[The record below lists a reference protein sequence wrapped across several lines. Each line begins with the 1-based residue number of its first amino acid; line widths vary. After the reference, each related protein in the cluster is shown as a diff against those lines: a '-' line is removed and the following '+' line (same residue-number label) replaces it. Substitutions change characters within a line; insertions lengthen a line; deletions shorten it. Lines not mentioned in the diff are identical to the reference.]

1 MIAAF
6 PSVAV
11 LVRGSAQA
19 ATQSVRALRA
29 LTHYPT
35 WFIYL
40 VLDDTPAAE
49 AYNRV
54 SSQCDEELL
63 LFWEAG
69 LAPTSGSWLERMVL
83 ALNNPKV
90 GAAVG
95 MVFAEI
101 GSPIAGLLTKR
112 DLFDL
117 LGHFDGDRFP
127 ACGYLEDYLV
137 RLLGLGSECVAV
149 ADAEFLAGAPQL
161 APHPG
166 GRV

>member
-1 MIAAF
+1 MIVTF

-29 LTHYPT
+29 LTHYPA
-35 WFIYL
+35 WSIYL

-49 AYNRV
+49 AYNRI

-69 LAPTSGSWLERMVL
+69 LAPTSGSWLERMVA
-83 ALNNPKV
+83 ALNNPNV

-95 MVFAEI
+95 MVFAEV
-101 GSPIAGLLTKR
+101 GSPIVGLLTKR

-127 ACGYLEDYLV
+127 ARGYLEDYLV

-149 ADAEFLAGAPQL
+149 ADAEFLAGAAQL
-161 APHPG
+161 SPHAS